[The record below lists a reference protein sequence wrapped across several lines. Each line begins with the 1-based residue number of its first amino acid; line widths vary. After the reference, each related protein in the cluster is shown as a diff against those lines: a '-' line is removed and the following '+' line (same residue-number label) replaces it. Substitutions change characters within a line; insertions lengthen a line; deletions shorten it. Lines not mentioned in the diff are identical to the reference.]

1 MDYYYPFGKIQVFD
15 LMRWIF
21 LWSRNSCFL
30 CRTYS
35 KEYFRAYF
43 DQKHEREKNDNF
55 WAQSWIT
62 TIDDGHFS
70 SLEMGIFYVE
80 YIQRVFYE
88 LVWLKKKK
96 NLDIFM
102 GHKDFFHDI
111 NEFLF

>member
-1 MDYYYPFGKIQVFD
+1 M
-15 LMRWIF
+15 
-21 LWSRNSCFL
+21 
-30 CRTYS
+30 
-35 KEYFRAYF
+35 
-43 DQKHEREKNDNF
+43 EKNDNF

-96 NLDIFM
+96 KSRYFY
-102 GHKDFFHDI
+102 GPQR
-111 NEFLF
+111 LFS